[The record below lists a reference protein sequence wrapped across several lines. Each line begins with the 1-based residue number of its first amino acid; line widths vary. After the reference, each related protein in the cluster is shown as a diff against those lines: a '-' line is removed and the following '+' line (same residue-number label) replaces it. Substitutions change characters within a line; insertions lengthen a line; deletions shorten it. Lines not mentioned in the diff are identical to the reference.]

1 MTQSKSVVY
10 PWRWWVRELA
20 QEKGLTINEIARRAG
35 VSRSTVQAF
44 CRDPHR
50 NTTTDMWERLARALD
65 VPLTEILTFVETN
78 EEQTREHE

>member
-1 MTQSKSVVY
+1 MSPRKSVIH

-20 QEKGLTINEIARRAG
+20 QEKGLSLGEIARRAG

-44 CRDPHR
+44 CRDPHHD
-50 NTTTDMWERLARALD
+50 TTTAMWARLARALD
-65 VPLTEILTFVETN
+65 VPLAEMITFVETN